1 MNMKKF
7 LLLLGAGATVT
18 VLFRLADPLKD
29 TSAVDT
35 AKKFAKE
42 NADALRETSKKLA
55 EK

>member
-7 LLLLGAGATVT
+7 FLLLGAGAAVT
-18 VLFRLADPLKD
+18 VLLRLSDPLKD

-42 NADALRETSKKLA
+42 NAEALREKGKKLA